1 MDHLNRPSSLKDM
14 PEHPDRTPD
23 VSLDPSDA
31 NELVELL
38 TFLSDWLNSHDSE
51 LLTASLNRY
60 VGNEAYDI
68 TTLQADLTRFAFLIG
83 DNGERLFGPKQ

>member
-1 MDHLNRPSSLKDM
+1 MDHRNRPSSLKDM

-68 TTLQADLTRFAFLIG
+68 TTLQADLARFAFLSG
-83 DNGERLFGPKQ
+83 GERLFGPKQ